1 MSFSLNPFYSLLLRY
16 NRSEGL
22 VSCNAIAGFMASIQ
36 STNHAFERFRHRILP
51 LLGLAFKNQLSN
63 LGNFNQ
69 FILNNLN
76 TQVQIFQNSDPN
88 IKKMTTVLMAQGFEI
103 PLTLVIDTKTKRIL
117 TIYTTRELERTAH
130 RMNTVWR
137 CLC

>member
-1 MSFSLNPFYSLLLRY
+1 
-16 NRSEGL
+16 
-22 VSCNAIAGFMASIQ
+22 MASIQ

-51 LLGLAFKNQLSN
+51 LLGLEFKNQLSN

-130 RMNTVWR
+130 RVNTVWR